1 MPWKINRV
9 ELGYNVIKGTECFV
23 SLLTRVVMSE
33 GYYVKVNTKV
43 LVGSTEYLT
52 LYMRCRIN

>member
-1 MPWKINRV
+1 M
-9 ELGYNVIKGTECFV
+9 EFGHYVIKGTECFV
-23 SLLTRVVMSE
+23 SLITSFVMSE
-33 GYYVKVNTKV
+33 EYYVKVNSEA